1 MCYVIYQD
9 YRLGSNIFFKQKTW
23 LDISYAYKPKHFN
36 IYIKYIMHISECIYI
51 LKVNSY
57 IDTNSYYKCVIV
69 ILTLHI
75 LLTTYK
81 IIMVKTDHCFVFL
94 FQY

>member
-1 MCYVIYQD
+1 
-9 YRLGSNIFFKQKTW
+9 
-23 LDISYAYKPKHFN
+23 
-36 IYIKYIMHISECIYI
+36 MHISECIYI